1 MKSENLHLSRALPRA
16 AIVSTWRILQE
27 SFSSWQRRARE
38 RSELAQ
44 LDALTRRDLGLSD
57 SDISHEASKYSWQA

>member
-1 MKSENLHLSRALPRA
+1 MKSENLHLTQMQPRA
-16 AIVSTWRILQE
+16 GLVSALHSLQE

-44 LDALTRRDLGLSD
+44 LDAMTQRDLGLSD
-57 SDISHEASKYSWQA
+57 SEISHEASKYSWQA